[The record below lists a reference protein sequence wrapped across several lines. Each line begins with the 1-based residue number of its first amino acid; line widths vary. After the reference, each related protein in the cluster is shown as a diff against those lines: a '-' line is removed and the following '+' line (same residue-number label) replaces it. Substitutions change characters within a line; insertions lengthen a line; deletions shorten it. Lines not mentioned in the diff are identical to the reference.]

1 MITDEHG
8 GGGGSDLQITARVVS
23 KDDGIISGLFVINRL
38 IESHFPGCQIC
49 WTLKEGDSLRNGD
62 EVLRI
67 SGPSNEILRCERI
80 LLNLLG
86 RMSGVATNT
95 QRWVSEARD
104 IGIAC
109 TRKTDWGLLDK
120 WAVHVGGG
128 LTHRLSRADAL
139 MI

>member
-1 MITDEHG
+1 MTQSIDSWTLAMITDEHG

-38 IESHFPGCQIC
+38 IESHFPGCQIR
-49 WTLKEGDSLRNGD
+49 WTLKEGDSLGNGD

-86 RMSGVATNT
+86 RM
-95 QRWVSEARD
+95 
-104 IGIAC
+104 
-109 TRKTDWGLLDK
+109 
-120 WAVHVGGG
+120 
-128 LTHRLSRADAL
+128 
-139 MI
+139 